1 MQTRGSFTL
10 RLLAEMVSVVFAV
23 LLALIANE
31 WRQAV
36 HTQKRVNVALQNIR
50 AEATENINSLRTTS
64 AIQQTYLD
72 SLRATFTRPSR
83 RRRAN
88 QPFAQVYLELQ
99 SKIGQGLLVPNVN
112 TSSWRSAVSTGL
124 ISEFRYPVVLKLSD
138 IQSAVDILE
147 RRVARLES
155 TMYSSEFLQAKA
167 ARVVTGEIMFMLND
181 LLDVEHRLLNHYS
194 ALLELIPA

>member
-1 MQTRGSFTL
+1 MQTRGSFAL

-83 RRRAN
+83 RQRAN

-167 ARVVTGEIMFMLND
+167 ARVVTGKIMFMLND
-181 LLDVEHRLLNHYS
+181 LLDVEHQLLNHYS